1 MRFALHALTGLFR
14 KTMIKRNIF
23 TKRDI
28 RDNGILDLILALA
41 IAGGG
46 LILALAYFDVL
57 VK

>member
-1 MRFALHALTGLFR
+1 
-14 KTMIKRNIF
+14 MIKRNIF
-23 TKRDI
+23 IKRDI

-46 LILALAYFDVL
+46 LILALAYFDIL

>member
-1 MRFALHALTGLFR
+1 
-14 KTMIKRNIF
+14 MIKRNIF

-28 RDNGILDLILALA
+28 RDNGIFDLILALV
-41 IAGGG
+41 IAGAC